1 MKIFKYLVTISLL
14 TISSMSFAQEEYTS
28 TTGKLPAGNVTINAD
43 PNIKSLLTS
52 KFAENN
58 NSNYKIQLYYG
69 SLNKAHSVLSKFN
82 SKHSQWP
89 GKIKYE
95 TPNYKVWVG
104 NYQTRIEADKA
115 LIKVSKNFPSAFIFK
130 P

>member
-1 MKIFKYLVTISLL
+1 MKIIKTIITISFF
-14 TISSMSFAQEEYTS
+14 TISTIAFSQNEYTRNS
-28 TTGKLPAGNVTINAD
+28 GNLPEGKTTINAD

-52 KFAENN
+52 KFAEKNN
-58 NSNYKIQLYYG
+58 GNYKIQLYYG
-69 SLNKAHSVLSKFN
+69 SLNKAHAVLSKFN
-82 SKHSQWP
+82 SKHSEWP
-89 GKIKYE
+89 GKIEYE

-115 LIKVSKNFPSAFIFK
+115 MIQISKNFPSAFIFK

>member
-1 MKIFKYLVTISLL
+1 MKIIKSIITFSFLATTTL
-14 TISSMSFAQEEYTS
+14 TFAQGEYTS
-28 TTGKLPAGNVTINAD
+28 NTSKLPTGKTTINAD
-43 PNIKSLLTS
+43 PNIKSLLTT
-52 KFAENN
+52 KLAEKN

-69 SLNKAHSVLSKFN
+69 SLNKAHAVLSKFN

-89 GKIKYE
+89 GKIEYE

-104 NYQTRIEADKA
+104 NYLTRIEADKA
-115 LIKVSKNFPSAFIFK
+115 MIQISKNFPSAFVFK